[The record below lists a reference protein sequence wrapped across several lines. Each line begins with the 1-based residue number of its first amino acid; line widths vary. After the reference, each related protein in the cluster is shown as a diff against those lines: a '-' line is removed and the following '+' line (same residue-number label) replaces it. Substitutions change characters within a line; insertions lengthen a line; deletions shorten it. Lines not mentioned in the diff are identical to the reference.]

1 VLTERT
7 REKPDAI
14 RVRDDTG
21 CAAMTQ
27 ADTECLALTQ
37 DSAVYSYVLY
47 MCPLQDV
54 FGVFGGKSSVHMALS
69 RNLRAVCVVPSYL
82 LLCMLIDLLFL

>member
-1 VLTERT
+1 MAQ
-7 REKPDAI
+7 D
-14 RVRDDTG
+14 
-21 CAAMTQ
+21 
-27 ADTECLALTQ
+27 DTECLALTQ

-54 FGVFGGKSSVHMALS
+54 FGVFGGKSSAHMALS

>member
-1 VLTERT
+1 MLTERT

-37 DSAVYSYVLY
+37 DSAVYSHVFHSCL
-47 MCPLQDV
+47 LQDIR
-54 FGVFGGKSSVHMALS
+54 GVFGGKSYVHMAL
-69 RNLRAVCVVPSYL
+69 RLPLKACVHSS
-82 LLCMLIDLLFL
+82 LFATSCLAG